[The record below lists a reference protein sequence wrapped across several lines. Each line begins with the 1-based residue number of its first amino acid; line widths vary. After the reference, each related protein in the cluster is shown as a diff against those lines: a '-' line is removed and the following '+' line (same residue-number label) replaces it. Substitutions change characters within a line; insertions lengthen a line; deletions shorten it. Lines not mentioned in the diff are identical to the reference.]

1 MNSTIL
7 KPICIVLSIATA
19 SLSAILTAQFMYDI
33 GFAMGEPVLMTALGI
48 VLDLAKCATPLFILF
63 LFSQKQY
70 ASAFFALA
78 LSVTLSVVSF
88 SASVAALEQ
97 GVVASQKNSTAY
109 QAVSQQIK
117 EYTTQVGELR
127 LLAAKQQNANLITKS

>member
-19 SLSAILTAQFMYDI
+19 SLSAILTAQFMYGI
-33 GFAMGEPVLMTALGI
+33 GLAMGEPVLMTALGI

-78 LSVTLSVVSF
+78 IERDVKCRFVLCIRGRF
-88 SASVAALEQ
+88 RA
-97 GVVASQKNSTAY
+97 
-109 QAVSQQIK
+109 
-117 EYTTQVGELR
+117 R
-127 LLAAKQQNANLITKS
+127 RCR